1 MSYKASGGMN
11 PLKGAT
17 IHQVTAGFAQGDA
30 ISDEARNI
38 RQALRS
44 WGCSSEIYAW
54 PESIH
59 PETRVECRPVTEL
72 DQRTCDL
79 LIYHYSIGSPATRS
93 ILEYGCPKVMIYHN
107 ITPSSFFRVY
117 NPEIADEL
125 DRGRRQ
131 LGAIRNAFSLALAD
145 SEFNRKELE
154 ELGYPRTAVLPILFD
169 PRRLRVGLRE
179 RSRARWQRRRR
190 ETTIFFVGRLVPNK
204 KAEDLLR
211 AFSFYQRLC
220 DRRSRLIWVGSAG
233 GMELYAN
240 HLLSLI
246 ESLGIRHVRF
256 VGHVSRSQ
264 LTSWYLAGD
273 VFASASEHEGFCVPI
288 LESFHF
294 GRPVVAFGAAAVPET
309 VGDAGLLVA
318 TKEPEIFASA
328 IYRVASDP
336 NLRAELVSRGHRRVS
351 EHFGRERVASILQ
364 ECLTAELTRHG
375 ASVGLKRGDNP
386 L

>member
-1 MSYKASGGMN
+1 MRPFDLPLLDRQSGDPVDIGVWL
-11 PLKGAT
+11 PE
-17 IHQVTAGFAQGDA
+17 GD
-30 ISDEARNI
+30 
-38 RQALRS
+38 
-44 WGCSSEIYAW
+44 
-54 PESIH
+54 
-59 PETRVECRPVTEL
+59 
-72 DQRTCDL
+72 DL
-79 LIYHYSIGSPATRS
+79 PQHHT
-93 ILEYGCPKVMIYHN
+93 
-107 ITPSSFFRVY
+107 FF
-117 NPEIADEL
+117 EL

-190 ETTIFFVGRLVPNK
+190 ETTIFFVGRLAPNK

-240 HLLSLI
+240 HLLGLI
-246 ESLGIRHVRF
+246 ERLGIRHVRF

-309 VGDAGLLVA
+309 VGD
-318 TKEPEIFASA
+318 EIFASA
-328 IYRVASDP
+328 VYRVASDP
-336 NLRAELVSRGHRRVS
+336 DLRAELVSRGHRRVS

-364 ECLTAELTRHG
+364 ECLTGELTSHG